1 MSLLSVRNVSYS
13 YQDGSRIR
21 TILSRVSYNFEKGK
35 FYSILGVSGSGKTTF
50 LSLISGLD
58 TPEDGGI
65 FYDEKNIEDIF
76 SIIF

>member
-1 MSLLSVRNVSYS
+1 MSLLSVRNISYS
-13 YQDGSRIR
+13 YQDGSSIR
-21 TILSRVSYNFEKGK
+21 TILSNVSYNFEKGK

-65 FYDEKNIEDIF
+65 FYDGKI
-76 SIIF
+76 SKK